1 MSRLPRVLVYKRDVV
16 PSADLSR
23 LYILSA
29 ALLFSTGGAAI
40 KLSALTAWQIA
51 GFRSGIAAV
60 VLWLLVPAWR
70 QWWRPRALLVAA
82 AYATTLIL
90 FVLANTLTTAA
101 NTIFL
106 QTSAPLYLLLL
117 GPILL
122 GERNR
127 PSDLAVGAILAA
139 GLAMFFIGAEDPVRT
154 APDPLRGNVLAALSG
169 VAWALTLLGLRWL
182 GRVEDPQAVV
192 FTGAAVLAGNAIAFF
207 VCLPLALPVVE
218 SSATDWMVVAYLGI
232 FQIGVAYL
240 FLVRG
245 VRGVRAI
252 EVSLLLVLEPVLNAV
267 WAWLIHAEQPGP
279 WSLAGCTLILIGV
292 LAQAL
297 RQPE

>member
-1 MSRLPRVLVYKRDVV
+1 MPSAGISRLHV
-16 PSADLSR
+16 
-23 LYILSA
+23 LSA

-40 KLSALTAWQIA
+40 KLSALSGWQIA

-117 GPILL
+117 GPLAL
-122 GERNR
+122 GEPNR
-127 PSDLAVGAILAA
+127 RSDLGVAALLAA
-139 GLAMFFIGAEDPVRT
+139 GLAMFFVGSEEPLRT
-154 APDPLRGNVLAALSG
+154 APEPLRGNVLAALTG
-169 VAWALTLLGLRWL
+169 VTWALTLLGLRWL
-182 GRVEDPQAVV
+182 ARTDDPRAPES
-192 FTGAAVLAGNAIAFF
+192 TGAAVVGGNAMAFL
-207 VCLPLALPVVE
+207 VCLPLAVPVVE
-218 SSATDWMVVAYLGI
+218 SSTTDWLIVAYLGI
-232 FQIGVAYL
+232 FQIGMAYV

-245 VRGVRAI
+245 VRGIRAL

-279 WSLAGCTLILIGV
+279 WSLAGCALILIGV
-292 LAQAL
+292 LIQAL
-297 RQPE
+297 RQPD